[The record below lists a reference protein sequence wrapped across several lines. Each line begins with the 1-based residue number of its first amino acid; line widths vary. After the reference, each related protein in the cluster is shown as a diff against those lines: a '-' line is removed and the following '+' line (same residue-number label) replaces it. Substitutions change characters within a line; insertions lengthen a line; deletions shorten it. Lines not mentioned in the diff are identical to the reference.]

1 MIHCTFAIQE
11 EINCINQIITI
22 WIRVANNRPNYFFQ
36 LDPLEIQ
43 NRLVKLSLNM
53 LPKLFLSQLEFTTK
67 FETCKEAMSKL
78 TFSKVGF
85 NATGILKHQASS
97 KIDVALELV
106 ELIQM

>member
-1 MIHCTFAIQE
+1 
-11 EINCINQIITI
+11 
-22 WIRVANNRPNYFFQ
+22 
-36 LDPLEIQ
+36 
-43 NRLVKLSLNM
+43 M

-106 ELIQM
+106 ELIQMYNLIVSAILHKALKNLEHFVGAFECKKLNEPYLTFNMARLARRFS